1 MSRIWSKK
9 QYMDHELVT
18 QDRQLFEA
26 EEASRAEEASQAV
39 ALALSPS
46 RARAAEQQQ
55 GTRQQGTRQGTI
67 PRRLIDT
74 EENSYQSTIAAG
86 LTSALEIHRDE
97 CPPTQTVEKYKSN
110 HPTSLFNNFKK
121 IIQNE
126 ANKEINDV
134 FVDSQKFQKMI
145 EELNVTKLSK
155 KEKIKILLLS
165 GFELKDE
172 NQKENYKEIYDTM
185 IRDSYVTDT
194 LIPYLE
200 DNQYMIAIRMDEYN
214 TDDIPYKDPIL
225 FYNNLTIEKND
236 KFLKVNSTETGEKI
250 ISIETQ
256 VIYLLHN
263 VMMD

>member
-1 MSRIWSKK
+1 MSGN
-9 QYMDHELVT
+9 QYNPLVSV
-18 QDRQLFEA
+18 QAADAARLSVIRSNIQESNL
-26 EEASRAEEASQAV
+26 EEK
-39 ALALSPS
+39 
-46 RARAAEQQQ
+46 AADE
-55 GTRQQGTRQGTI
+55 
-67 PRRLIDT
+67 
-74 EENSYQSTIAAG
+74 SSIAAG
-86 LTSALEIHRDE
+86 LTSAALEIHKQK
-97 CPPTQTVEKYKSN
+97 CLPTQTVKEYQSN
-110 HPTSLFNNFKK
+110 HPTSLFINFKK

-134 FVDSQKFQKMI
+134 FVDSQEFQKMI

-172 NQKENYKEIYDTM
+172 IPKKNYKKIYETM
-185 IRDSYVTDT
+185 IENSYVTDT
-194 LIPYLE
+194 LIPYLY

-214 TDDIPYKDPIL
+214 TYDIPNKDPIL
-225 FYNNLTIEKND
+225 FYNNLTIEKTD
-236 KFLKVNSTETGEKI
+236 KFLKVKSTVTGEKD